1 MGFIQNAKNLI
12 AQNGD
17 EVVAKRTLLGVLDLS
32 LTGRITITAAQ
43 RKQLKDVVEA
53 IGDAKV
59 DGAMVKAVVTE
70 AKKIYALNT
79 TAVSEINSAY
89 DAFRDQAPLDPTRET
104 DHKYL
109 VMSVANAMLDKLIH
123 FDRAI

>member
-32 LTGRITITAAQ
+32 PTGSITITAAQ

-70 AKKIYALNT
+70 AKKIYASNA

-123 FDRAI
+123 FDRAS